1 MTRKQL
7 EGACRFMVL
16 FNDHDVDIAV
26 INGMYGLRLDEE
38 TSQEE
43 ALTAYLIIN
52 GLNLEYDP
60 TAFRKIDDINAKED
74 NDSLLKNIN
83 NKWEV
88 LGKRNRKRVIHRPTG
103 GAWEYV
109 MGVKDIDGI
118 CSKEIYGGENGDK
131 LIATVHD
138 QETFAE
144 TDANALLLLHASTF
158 LAVLKFLSIYLTLPE
173 FTPKEAK
180 KTVDEYLSWV
190 EWEFDM
196 EEEGNA

>member
-16 FNDHDVDIAV
+16 FNDHDVSIAV
-26 INGMYGLRLDEE
+26 INGMYGLRLDED

-43 ALTAYLIIN
+43 ALTSYLMTTGI
-52 GLNLEYDP
+52 NLEYDP
-60 TAFRKIDDINAKED
+60 TAFRKIEDKDAKKSNE
-74 NDSLLKNIN
+74 SLLERIDE
-83 NKWEV
+83 KW
-88 LGKRNRKRVIHRPTG
+88 RNVQKTRKRVVHRPTG

-109 MGVKDIDGI
+109 MGAKDLDQA

-158 LAVLKFLSIYLTLPE
+158 LAVLKFLSIYLTLPDC
-173 FTPKEAK
+173 TPKKAK
-180 KTVDEYLSWV
+180 KTVDNYLSWV

-196 EEEGNA
+196 EEEK